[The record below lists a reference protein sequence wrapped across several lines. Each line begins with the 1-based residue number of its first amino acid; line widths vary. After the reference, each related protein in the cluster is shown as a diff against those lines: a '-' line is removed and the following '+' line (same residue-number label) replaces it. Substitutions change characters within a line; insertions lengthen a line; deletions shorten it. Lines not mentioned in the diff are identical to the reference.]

1 MITVARIFFYL
12 FIGFLPFQIDS
23 LVVSADVYF
32 SGFFNP
38 YLSHFVYVS
47 DVFLFV
53 SLLFFAFSLLIK
65 EFSIDWKFDFRNK
78 LNLALLI
85 FVFTYFV
92 SIFFSTDKLNSLFYA
107 FRMVEFLVVYFLVMN
122 KFVDKKNILIVFSTV
137 MGLVA
142 FVGILQ
148 YFFQESLGL
157 RFFGEP
163 IISSKELGVAKVDLS
178 SDKVLRSYGTFP
190 HPNIFAAYLL
200 TAIFS
205 LFYLWKAVTSKR
217 HLFGILILV
226 CFFALILTFSR
237 VALFGFIL
245 SCIYL
250 IASLKLKIKMRYVAS
265 FVLGILFLLFSS
277 GISKVFYERFL
288 FNDEAIHERVVYL
301 QTSKKMFLDNPFG
314 VGAGNFTR
322 EMQKYDSEKLSPW
335 EFQPVHNVFLLILN
349 EIGVFGFSAFVFLV
363 GSVFFIKKK
372 RVFSALGIAFI
383 VIAITDHFFVSLY
396 QGQALFFL
404 YLSLVSER

>member
-1 MITVARIFFYL
+1 MIIVARIFFYL

-23 LVVSADVYF
+23 LVVSSEVYF

-47 DVFLFV
+47 DVFLLF
-53 SLLFFAFSLLIK
+53 SLLFFAFSLLFK
-65 EFSIDWKFDFRNK
+65 EFSIEWKFDLKNR
-78 LNLALLI
+78 LNFALLI
-85 FVFTYFV
+85 FVLTYFV
-92 SIFFSTDKLNSLFYA
+92 SIFFSTDKLNSLFYGL
-107 FRMVEFLVVYFLVMN
+107 RMLEFLIVYFLVLN
-122 KFVDKKNILIVFSTV
+122 KFVDKKKILIVFSTV

-200 TAIFS
+200 MAIFS
-205 LFYLWKAVTSKR
+205 LIYLWKAMRSKR

-226 CFFALILTFSR
+226 CFLALILTFSR
-237 VALFGFIL
+237 VALFGFIV

-250 IASLKLKIKMRYVAS
+250 VSSLKLKIKMKYVVS

-301 QTSKKMFLDNPFG
+301 QTSKKMFLENPFG
-314 VGAGNFTR
+314 VGAGNFTM
-322 EMQKYDSEKLSPW
+322 EMQNYDSEKLSPW

-349 EIGVFGFSAFVFLV
+349 EIGVFGFTAFVFLV
-363 GSVFFIKKK
+363 GSIFFAEKK
-372 RVFSALGIAFI
+372 RIFSALGIAFI
-383 VIAITDHFFVSLY
+383 VIALTDHFFISLY

-404 YLSLVSER
+404 YLGLLSEG